1 MSATEAIVLA
11 GGFGTRLRPVVDQ
24 LPKPLAP
31 VAGRPFVAWVLDHL
45 AEQGI
50 ERVVMATGYLAEM
63 IEAEL
68 GDSWHGM
75 GLAYS
80 VEVEPL
86 GTGGAIALARTKV
99 TGEGVH
105 VVNGDTYLRYSP
117 RAIAELVVATGADMA
132 MALAEVEDVSRYGA
146 VTSAAGRVTAF
157 SEKGQS
163 GPGHINAGCYYL
175 GAATLAA
182 LPAGHRFSF
191 ENDVLM
197 PGAHDH
203 RVAAYTE
210 TSGFIDIGVP
220 EDFHRAQDIF
230 R

>member
-1 MSATEAIVLA
+1 MSANEAIVLA
-11 GGFGTRLRPVVDQ
+11 GGFGTRLRSVVEQ

-45 AEQGI
+45 AGQGI
-50 ERVVMATGYLAEM
+50 ERVVMATGYLAKMVES
-63 IEAEL
+63 AL

-75 GLAYS
+75 DLAYS

-86 GTGGAIALARTKV
+86 GTGGAIALARTMV

-117 RAIAELVVATGADMA
+117 GAMVELVTPNGADMA
-132 MALAEVEDVSRYGA
+132 MALAEVDDVSRYGA
-146 VTSAAGRVTAF
+146 VSSAAGRVVAF

-163 GPGHINAGCYYL
+163 GPGYINAGCYYL

-182 LPAGHRFSF
+182 LPVGQRFSF

-197 PGAHDH
+197 PGAVHG

-220 EDFHRAQDIF
+220 EDFHRAQAIF